1 MNWST
6 IIASVISKID
16 ITEIL
21 KDKRLRWSAKRTIGA
36 VIALTA
42 CNDINTNGISW
53 QNVALC
59 FISVLPLC
67 LSLLELDKP
76 ESLLQKAQKIK
87 NRRNLKSNLKD
98 D

>member
-6 IIASVISKID
+6 IITSILTKID

-21 KDKRLRWSAKRTIGA
+21 KDKRLRWSAKRTVGA
-36 VIALTA
+36 LIAITA
-42 CNDINTNGISW
+42 CNDIQHNGITW

-59 FISVLPLC
+59 FIAVLPLC

-76 ESLLQKAQKIK
+76 ESLFEKAKKIK
-87 NRRNLKSNLKD
+87 ERRKLRKSETP
-98 D
+98 